1 MSGREGRTGA
11 LAGSHPPAR
20 ALARTSSPTAG
31 ADSIAGMRIVA
42 QRALE
47 GSVSID
53 GEVVGSLPSPGLVVL
68 VGITHD
74 DDEATTARMAEK
86 LWQLRILDDER
97 SASDVDAPL
106 LVVSQFTLYA
116 NARKGRRPSWNA
128 AAPGP
133 VSEPL
138 VDRFVEQLRALGAH
152 VETGR
157 FGADMKVSLVNDG
170 PFTLV
175 LDSAELF
182 RG

>member
-1 MSGREGRTGA
+1 M
-11 LAGSHPPAR
+11 
-20 ALARTSSPTAG
+20 
-31 ADSIAGMRIVA
+31 V

-47 GSVSID
+47 GQVSVD
-53 GEVVGSLPSPGLVVL
+53 GKVIGKLPSPGLVVL

-74 DDEATTARMAEK
+74 DDPSVVQRMADK
-86 LWQLRILDDER
+86 LWGLRILDEER
-97 SASDVDAPL
+97 SASDVGAPL

-116 NARKGRRPSWNA
+116 NVRKGRRPSWSA
-128 AAPGP
+128 AAPGA

-138 VDRFVEQLRALGAH
+138 VDAFVEALRGLGAH

-170 PFTLV
+170 PVTLV

-182 RG
+182 APR